1 MDSAQESLNEFLA
14 EIDPTPTDLMIQEAE
29 EELAAD
35 QASMTGQNPP
45 KPLPAATAWQV
56 TDAGAADWA
65 VRRIA
70 AARAKAA
77 GAKAL
82 HAQQKEQLDRWLK
95 SVTDS
100 AERTEIFFTAK
111 LEDWHRPSGEKSQK
125 LPHGSIGLRK
135 QQPEYVK
142 DETRLLADAK
152 ELELPIKESPDWAAI
167 KALLVQGPETS
178 TSGEHSAVVQST
190 GAVLASVRILPR
202 PDAFYVK
209 TGEAE

>member
-1 MDSAQESLNEFLA
+1 MESAQESLNEFLA

-29 EELAAD
+29 QEFAAD
-35 QASMTGQNPP
+35 QASMTGQHPA
-45 KPLPAATAWQV
+45 KPLPTATAWQV

-70 AARAKAA
+70 SARAKAA
-77 GAKAL
+77 AAKAL
-82 HAQQKEQLDRWLK
+82 HAQQKEQLDKWLK

-100 AERTEIFFTAK
+100 AERTEIFFTQK
-111 LEDWHRPSGEKSQK
+111 LEDWHRPTGEKSQK
-125 LPHGSIGLRK
+125 LPHGTVGLRK

-167 KALLVQGPETS
+167 KALLVQGPEVS
-178 TSGEHSAVVQST
+178 TGEHAAVVQST